1 MREVQVTYKLGK
13 TKVHDIMHESLN
25 KQSQNPL
32 MPVLFFF
39 YMSYFDSPKGRQQS
53 GEQLG
58 ARLRHIG
65 ERQLRGPDEVE

>member
-1 MREVQVTYKLGK
+1 
-13 TKVHDIMHESLN
+13 
-25 KQSQNPL
+25 

-65 ERQLRGPDEVE
+65 ERQLRGPDEVEQEGGEQQRERLA